1 MFNWVSHLRRT
12 SAIKKKVPKSGNSLS
27 VSSKRQMDVDHSDN
41 CMKYLIV
48 GLGNPGSEYANTR
61 HNIGFDTLDVLSNTE
76 KLAWD
81 DVKHGKTCS
90 FRMKGKTVVLLK
102 PSTFM
107 NLSGKALNYW
117 MQQEKISIENVLVIV
132 DDLALP
138 LGTLRIKPKGSDAG
152 HNGLKNIHEVLG
164 HTNYARLRFGIGND
178 FPRGRQVDFVLGKW
192 SEQDRIELSLR
203 IDIACEMVKSFVAIG
218 LQGTMTAFN
227 NK

>member
-1 MFNWVSHLRRT
+1 MFNWVNHLRRT
-12 SAIKKKVPKSGNSLS
+12 SAAKSKPTRVMVKSVDLS
-27 VSSKRQMDVDHSDN
+27 INPVVDQN
-41 CMKYLIV
+41 IECMKYLIV
-48 GLGNPGSEYANTR
+48 GLGNPGSEYSNTR
-61 HNIGFDTLDVLSNTE
+61 HNIGFDTVDVLASAE
-76 KLAWD
+76 KLTWD

-90 FRMKGKTVVLLK
+90 FRMKGKTVILLK

-117 MQQEKISIENVLVIV
+117 MQQEKIPIQNVLVVV

-138 LGTLRIKPKGSDAG
+138 IGTLRIKPKGSDAG

-164 HTNYARLRFGIGND
+164 HTEYARLRFGIGSD

-192 SEQDRIELSLR
+192 SETEKIELSLR
-203 IDIACEMVKSFVAIG
+203 LDVACEMVRSFVAIG